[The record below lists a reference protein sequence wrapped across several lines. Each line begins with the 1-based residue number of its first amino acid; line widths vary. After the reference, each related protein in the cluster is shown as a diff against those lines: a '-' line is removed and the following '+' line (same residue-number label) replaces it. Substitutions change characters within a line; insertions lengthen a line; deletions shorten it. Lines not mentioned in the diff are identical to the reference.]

1 MGVLPIKEAMAHVL
15 NKNKAPDLSTLA
27 GRLAH
32 CVEKAG
38 GKRKLAASA
47 ILSEAQL
54 FRYLHGLSDIP
65 SERLITIAHAA
76 EVDAGWLLTGTEAG
90 SVIALQA
97 TAQRP
102 PFRPALMQYVARIFD
117 EFLVEYQRQFAP
129 RLKSQILTL
138 IYEAL
143 RHDELVN
150 KEEYFPSKYQM
161 LIMLTL
167 MEALKTEEQAELYHR
182 AMELLEY
189 EPGNIKAQHQLF
201 STFCAL
207 VKEGRRIYYNSH
219 MGTNYYDRVGLIP
232 LELDVELIHSWM
244 EQAFTHFGRSDLRL
258 LDAGCGNGRYLNF
271 IHQTYPKLKL
281 AGVDIAEEAVKR
293 CHTLEQRNQL
303 PQGTVTLGDCT
314 ELAVADSS
322 VDLIFSK
329 NVLQY
334 LPYVPGSGLGAEK
347 AWSEMHRV
355 LARKGLV
362 LLTQPHGKGRSY
374 RDFAQL
380 TTLEELQALADK
392 TGFKILSYRIDDFLQ
407 NTDAAVKACAGA
419 FKQKITVVLEK
430 L

>member
-1 MGVLPIKEAMAHVL
+1 MAHVL

-76 EVDAGWLLTGTEAG
+76 EVDAGWLLTGAEAG
-90 SVIALQA
+90 SVIATQA
-97 TAQRP
+97 AAQRP
-102 PFRPALMQYVARIFD
+102 PFRPALMQYVARILD
-117 EFLVEYQRQFAP
+117 EFLVEYQRHFSP
-129 RLKSQILTL
+129 RLKSHLLTL

-143 RHDELVN
+143 RHDEIVN
-150 KEEYFPSKYQM
+150 NAEYLPTKYQM

-167 MEALKTEEQAELYHR
+167 TEVLKTEEQAELYQR

-189 EPGNIKAQHQLF
+189 DPHGLKQQHQLLL
-201 STFCAL
+201 TFCAL

-232 LELDVELIHSWM
+232 LELDVELIHKWM
-244 EQAFTHFGRSDLRL
+244 EQAFKHLGKSDLRL
-258 LDAGCGNGRYLNF
+258 LDAGCGNGRYLTF
-271 IHQTYPKLKL
+271 IHQSYPKLKL
-281 AGVDIAEEAVKR
+281 TGVDIAEEGVKR
-293 CHTLEQRNQL
+293 CHVLEQRNQL
-303 PQGTVTLGDCT
+303 PQGTVTQGDCT
-314 ELAVADSS
+314 ELALENDS

-334 LPYVPGSGLGAEK
+334 LPYIPGSGEGAEK

-355 LARKGLV
+355 LTPKGLV
-362 LLTQPHGKGRSY
+362 MLTQPHGTGRTH

-380 TTLEELQALADK
+380 VTLQDLEALADK
-392 TGFKILSYRIDDFLQ
+392 YGFKILSHRIDEFLQ
-407 NTDAAVKACAGA
+407 NADNTVKACAGA
-419 FKQKITVVLEK
+419 FKQKITVILEK
-430 L
+430 R